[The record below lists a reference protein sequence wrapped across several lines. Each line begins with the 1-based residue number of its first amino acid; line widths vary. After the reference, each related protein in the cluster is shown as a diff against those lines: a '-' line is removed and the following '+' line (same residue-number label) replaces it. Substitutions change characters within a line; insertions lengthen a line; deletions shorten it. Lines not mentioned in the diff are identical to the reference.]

1 MPAAMAAK
9 QERLDQFLV
18 RILGK
23 DIQSYLEDPQIV
35 EILLNPDGQVW
46 VDVLGG
52 EMAPRSRLDAG
63 QARMIIDTV
72 ASMLGTMISADSPI
86 ISGELP
92 LDGSRFEGLIPPV
105 VSAPSFTIR
114 KKALLVFTLEDY
126 VRKGILSENQYA
138 MIHRAVDSR
147 QNILVC
153 GGTGT
158 GKTTL
163 ANAILHAV
171 SERTPEHRIVIIEDT
186 RELQCTAPNAVFLRS
201 SDRIDMTRLLRS
213 TMRLRPDRIVVGE
226 VRGAEALALLKAWNT
241 GHPGGVGTVHANN
254 AQAALIR
261 VGQLIQEANVPPVP
275 QLIAEA
281 VNVVISIRR
290 TATGRIIDE
299 ILQVNGW
306 KDGAFITQLV

>member
-1 MPAAMAAK
+1 MPAATAAK
-9 QERLDQFLV
+9 QERLDQFLL

-126 VRKGILSENQYA
+126 VRRSILSENQYA

-186 RELQCTAPNAVFLRS
+186 RELQCMAPNAVFLRS

-254 AQAALIR
+254 AEAALIR
-261 VGQLIQEANVPPVP
+261 VSQLIQEANVPPVP

-299 ILQVNGW
+299 ILQVTGW
-306 KDGAFITQLV
+306 KDGEFVTQTV